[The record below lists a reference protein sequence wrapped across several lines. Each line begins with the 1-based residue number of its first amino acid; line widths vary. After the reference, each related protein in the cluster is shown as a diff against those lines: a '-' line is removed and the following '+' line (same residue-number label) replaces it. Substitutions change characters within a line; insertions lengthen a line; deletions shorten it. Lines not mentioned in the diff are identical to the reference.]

1 MKNIVLTYVLIFR
14 SFSAHSA
21 RIIQMKS
28 LNDKMNRVFIT
39 SSLDKT
45 IKVTFYEIKIIISIL
60 AYTLFLNNFIL
71 LKLNLNLFNR
81 IYAFG

>member
-1 MKNIVLTYVLIFR
+1 MKIVVITGGVDMTKIDLTYVVTFR

-45 IKVTFYEIKIIISIL
+45 IKVTFHEIRI
-60 AYTLFLNNFIL
+60 LFL
-71 LKLNLNLFNR
+71 
-81 IYAFG
+81 YWQE